1 MLLLQIYSYSLFL
14 CLFGKFLRDDWRQKL
29 EKKIDDKIKERE
41 AAQKQ
46 LQEPKPE
53 PVVAQ
58 ESETLSEQPSPV
70 PVEEPVVEKPPEPQE
85 IGREPLLT
93 KPQEDIYTPYERVDV
108 KPSEASHIK
117 ESEPSNPEQL
127 IEPSKPDDWYDR
139 SITPSEAESAQL
151 EPYAIHEPIRKTV
164 VSPEESSRTMTPSE
178 PESMQYQPYPI
189 DVPIQRTQDKTP
201 EYSRTVTPS
210 VAESMSFDPYPI
222 DEPIVKKPVDKTSEY
237 SRTETPSEPES
248 MQYEPYP
255 VHEEPIRRTVVQSE
269 QSIPEDRSTDFTSQ
283 PTTPS
288 DSQSLVSEPLSRGE
302 TTPVKRKPRKPKIPL
317 WKLKKSQEIGKA
329 SFDNFPKVSSYDK
342 LPSKKKAKPKESA
355 PVKRKEELPKQK
367 FREMTPEPEPTKKVR
382 PQPVK
387 ISRRKDE
394 PIDFLDIRDS
404 KPFPKTYESES
415 IKETQI
421 DHLKKAPEP
430 HHRYDVVSD
439 EEPIQ
444 KHQTTQPKEA
454 LPESTRYEFVK
465 KPSQEDV
472 FKYELVYEF
481 PEDKRQESEPEFE
494 KKTHKTEDAA
504 PFDDRVEDDHPVS
517 RQDVYDTDSEYS
529 FWEFVDPSEN
539 SMREMMQ
546 FDEDHNTFESPKVM
560 RKKILEHLDEIE
572 RSLSRKSTLTAIFK
586 EDQLLR
592 TRDLGYMPISLV
604 VRKYEVPPA
613 ESSEDEVDLQHIQ
626 SDEESEILKI
636 LHTMETQPE
645 LLLSPKRDPETLPL
659 VIEKKRK
666 VERYPSERSITEYH
680 VPARMMQKPVR
691 SKPVKTVKGFRD
703 PYEEIDIRENLTP
716 PDTESDQERSVT
728 EVYAN
733 VGFARKL
740 NRAPHKSEDSGYGR
754 LPRSVSEVA
763 VISDQD
769 DTSEDVTT
777 AEYGFIQVLW
787 NF

>member
-41 AAQKQ
+41 TAQKQ

-53 PVVAQ
+53 PAVVQ
-58 ESETLSEQPSPV
+58 ESRVLSEQPSPV
-70 PVEEPVVEKPPEPQE
+70 SVEEPVVEKPPESQD
-85 IGREPLLT
+85 IVREPLLT
-93 KPQEDIYTPYERVDV
+93 KPQEDIYKPYERVDV
-108 KPSEASHIK
+108 KPPEASHIK
-117 ESEPSNPEQL
+117 EPEPSNPEQL
-127 IEPSKPDDWYDR
+127 SEPSKPDDWYDR
-139 SITPSEAESAQL
+139 SITPSEAESRQL
-151 EPYAIHEPIRKTV
+151 EPYPIHEPSKKTV

-189 DVPIQRTQDKTP
+189 DMPIQRTQDKTP

-255 VHEEPIRRTVVQSE
+255 VHEEPIKKTVVQPE
-269 QSIPEDRSTDFTSQ
+269 QSIPEDRSIVFTSQ

-288 DSQSLVSEPLSRGE
+288 DSQSIASEPLSRGE

-317 WKLKKSQEIGKA
+317 WKLKKSQELGNAK
-329 SFDNFPKVSSYDK
+329 FDNFPKVSSYDK
-342 LPSKKKAKPKESA
+342 LPPKKQTKSKEPEPA
-355 PVKRKEELPKQK
+355 KRKEEPPKQEL
-367 FREMTPEPEPTKKVR
+367 REMTPEP
-382 PQPVK
+382 
-387 ISRRKDE
+387 
-394 PIDFLDIRDS
+394 
-404 KPFPKTYESES
+404 
-415 IKETQI
+415 
-421 DHLKKAPEP
+421 
-430 HHRYDVVSD
+430 HRYDVVSD
-439 EEPIQ
+439 EEPVQ
-444 KHQTTQPKEA
+444 KHQAIQPKEA
-454 LPESTRYEFVK
+454 SPEPTRYEVIR
-465 KPSQEDV
+465 KPNQEEIS
-472 FKYELVYEF
+472 KYELVYEF
-481 PEDKRQESEPEFE
+481 PEDKKQESEPEFE
-494 KKTHKTEDAA
+494 KKTHKTEDAV
-504 PFDDRVEDDHPVS
+504 PFDDRVEDDHLVS
-517 RQDVYDTDSEYS
+517 RHDVYDTDSEYS

-539 SMREMMQ
+539 NMREMMQ

-560 RKKILEHLDEIE
+560 RRKILEHLDEIE
-572 RSLSRKSTLTAIFK
+572 RSLSRKSTQTAIFK

-592 TRDLGYMPISLV
+592 MRDLGYMPISSA

-659 VIEKKRK
+659 VIEKKRR

-703 PYEEIDIRENLTP
+703 PYEEIDIRQNLTP

-733 VGFARKL
+733 VEFARKL
-740 NRAPHKSEDSGYGR
+740 NRAPHKSEDSGYDR

-763 VISDQD
+763 VISDHD

-777 AEYGFIQVLW
+777 AEYGSIQVLG